1 MTDYFISSIQE
12 SILGNLTLLEEM
24 SGNDTIDK
32 LDADT
37 LKEVRQNMV
46 QYINIFQAELEEEVC
61 SSEGHLVSD
70 PNSTVS
76 LVGCQDDDD
85 GQDLTIVST
94 KLLFKSGVYRWP
106 FFYVVFFSL
115 LSEMFLALML
125 WITLCTT
132 GLCET
137 LLRSD
142 TPIIIAANHD
152 IVKDYLDMQTKKI
165 P

>member
-1 MTDYFISSIQE
+1 MTDYFLSSIQE

-32 LDADT
+32 IDADT
-37 LKEVRQNMV
+37 LKEVRQNMINPMV
-46 QYINIFQAELEEEVC
+46 EYLNIFQAELEEEVC

-106 FFYVVFFSL
+106 FFYVVFFS
-115 LSEMFLALML
+115 
-125 WITLCTT
+125 I
-132 GLCET
+132 
-137 LLRSD
+137 
-142 TPIIIAANHD
+142 
-152 IVKDYLDMQTKKI
+152 
-165 P
+165 

>member
-1 MTDYFISSIQE
+1 MTDYFLSSIQE

-32 LDADT
+32 IDADT
-37 LKEVRQNMV
+37 LKEVRQNMINPMV
-46 QYINIFQAELEEEVC
+46 EYLNIFQAELEEEVC

-106 FFYVVFFSL
+106 FFYVVFFSIW
-115 LSEMFLALML
+115 F
-125 WITLCTT
+125 TLCTT

-152 IVKDYLDMQTKKI
+152 IVKYYLDMQTKKV